1 MKNLLIL
8 CLTICFS
15 SCVSTSITSWKMKG
29 DVTAFNHDGT
39 VLRTWNN
46 VILES
51 GTSSVLTGTQITSTS
66 TKTFGLNFID
76 PETGKGVI
84 IGNAVPYIIE
94 YSSHNEGNSPSIQ
107 PGVSVTES
115 VKVYNKEAME
125 RQIAILETAYKSNT
139 EIINS
144 KSTSKEEKQQAKK
157 DNENLSRELTYLKE
171 KYRNPY

>member
-8 CLTICFS
+8 CLAICFT
-15 SCVSTSITSWKMKG
+15 SCVSTSITNWKMEG
-29 DVTAFNHDGT
+29 DVTAFNQDGT

-46 VILES
+46 VVIES
-51 GTSSVLTGTQITSTS
+51 GTSSALTGTQVTSTS
-66 TKTFGLNFID
+66 TKSFGLNFID

-94 YSSHNEGNSPSIQ
+94 YNTHKEGNTPSIQ

-115 VKVYNKEAME
+115 VQTYNKEAME
-125 RQIAILETAYKSNT
+125 KQIAILEVAHKSNT

-144 KSTSKEEKQQAKK
+144 ETASKEEKQQAKK
-157 DNENLSRELTYLKE
+157 DNESISRELTSLKQ